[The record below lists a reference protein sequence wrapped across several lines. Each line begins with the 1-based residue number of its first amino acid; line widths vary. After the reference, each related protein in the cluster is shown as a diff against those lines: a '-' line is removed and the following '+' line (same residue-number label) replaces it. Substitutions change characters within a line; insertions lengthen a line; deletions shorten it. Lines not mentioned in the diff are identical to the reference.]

1 MRTLNII
8 TTAALLFAIGCE
20 STMVGPEYD
29 GDYNNDDTTY
39 VDTTYADDT
48 LSVLDIYLEID
59 VLGLDNIDG
68 YYTFVLDM
76 ENYQAPLTLRAL
88 TGSYDESQELEW
100 ATNKRIVVNGITY
113 DMIDS
118 TSYTDEF
125 GEGFM
130 NLNIDG
136 SLIGDTLT
144 VYCSYSDGYQDVNF
158 IDSLKVII
166 DIIPDEIFYDLND

>member
-8 TTAALLFAIGCE
+8 TSLSLLFCIGCE
-20 STMVGPEYD
+20 STMVGPEYSEH
-29 GDYNNDDTTY
+29 G
-39 VDTTYADDT
+39 
-48 LSVLDIYLEID
+48 LEID
-59 VLGLDNIDG
+59 VPSLNNING
-68 YYTFVLDM
+68 YYTFVIGM
-76 ENYQAPLTLRAL
+76 GNYQGPLTLRAQ
-88 TGSYDESQELEW
+88 TGSYNESQELGW
-100 ATNKRIVVNGITY
+100 ATNRRIVVNGITY

-130 NLNIDG
+130 DLNIGG

-144 VYCSYSDGYQDVNF
+144 VYCSYSDDYQDVNF

-166 DIIPDEIFYDLND
+166 DVIPNEGLDDLNS

>member
-1 MRTLNII
+1 
-8 TTAALLFAIGCE
+8 
-20 STMVGPEYD
+20 
-29 GDYNNDDTTY
+29 
-39 VDTTYADDT
+39 
-48 LSVLDIYLEID
+48 
-59 VLGLDNIDG
+59 
-68 YYTFVLDM
+68 
-76 ENYQAPLTLRAL
+76 
-88 TGSYDESQELEW
+88 
-100 ATNKRIVVNGITY
+100 
-113 DMIDS
+113 MIDS